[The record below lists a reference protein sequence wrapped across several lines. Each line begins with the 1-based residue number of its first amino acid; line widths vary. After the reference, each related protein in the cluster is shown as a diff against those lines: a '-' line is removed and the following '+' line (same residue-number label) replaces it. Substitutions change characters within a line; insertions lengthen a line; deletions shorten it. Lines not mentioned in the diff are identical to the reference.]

1 MLSFLAVTQA
11 TLYPL
16 PPYHFSAIGIG
27 NMNIPPA
34 IGAIIGSIFGGPLSD
49 WMIIV
54 IARRR
59 SGIFEPDYRL
69 WTFLVPGLAMVAG
82 VLMYGLTV
90 AEVRERLLAAV
101 FHKLMSGVQGMP

>member
-1 MLSFLAVTQA
+1 
-11 TLYPL
+11 
-16 PPYHFSAIGIG
+16 
-27 NMNIPPA
+27 MNIPPA